1 MGDPLTVIPT
11 PAELVKDALKQLAL
25 EHGWPALK
33 WAWEKVT
40 ENQID
45 QMNPKAKPKASLALP
60 FLIAAVAIDS
70 SKRKRRRR

>member
-40 ENQID
+40 ENQ
-45 QMNPKAKPKASLALP
+45 MKPKAKPKANLALP